1 MFVSQGVSWNA
12 MPVPIDRFAC
22 ARVVV
27 CQFLSREVSCRLYAG
42 WLAVVR

>member
-22 ARVVV
+22 TRVCRV
-27 CQFLSREVSCRLYAG
+27 QFLPREVSCRLYAG